1 MAEKY
6 TVANLSVESVL
17 GFIKSGEI
25 AIPEIQRP
33 FVWKAKQ
40 VRDLIDSLYTGYPTG
55 YLIISQNP
63 DMKLKDGS
71 LSAGKK
77 IMIDGQQR
85 TTALMT
91 AIVGLEVLNEDYEK
105 KRVKISFNPLIPA
118 NSEEE
123 RFMVQDTAIQKD
135 KIWIDDISVIFDDDF
150 DQFSFVNEYVQMN
163 ADKGLK
169 ANEVNKAIMDLLK
182 IKQRQIGVITLD
194 KDLSID
200 EVTEI
205 FIRINSQGAKLN
217 QSDFVMS
224 KIASNE
230 TYGGNMLRKAIDYFS
245 HLALQPNW
253 FDDMRKDTE
262 YVSSDFY
269 KKMEWLKDDEEDI
282 LDVGYADILRIAYMY
297 KFTRAKM
304 KDLASLLSGRDFDA
318 RDYKES
324 IAEASFKTLTDG
336 VSDFMN
342 KYHYK
347 NFILAIKSAGFVSKK
362 LISSTMTIDFAYTLY
377 LLLNS
382 MKTMQP
388 NEIDRYVKKW
398 FVLTVLTGR
407 YTGSPETRMDADLR
421 AIREKGFAKFF
432 SEIEQ
437 AELSDVF
444 WNVGLVQKLESSIV
458 TSPYFSV
465 FIASQINNSDDSL
478 FEKGAKIVDLVTV
491 MGDIHHI
498 FPKAYLIKNGI
509 KDKTK
514 YNQIANFIY
523 FDTQVNKDV
532 SDNAPCNYFS
542 KAIAACA
549 KGDAAYGNIKDSEEL
564 ASNMKGNCIPEGID
578 KMTFSDYQNFLE
590 KRRKLM
596 AQKIHRYYDAL

>member
-6 TVANLSVESVL
+6 TVSQYSVETVL
-17 GFIKSGEI
+17 GFIKSQEI

-71 LSAGKK
+71 LSVGKK

-91 AIVGLEVLNEDYEK
+91 AIVGLEVLNEDYAK
-105 KRVKISFNPLIPA
+105 KRVKIAFNPLVA
-118 NSEEE
+118 ADSEEE
-123 RFMVQDTAIQKD
+123 RFQVLDNAIMKD
-135 KIWIDDISVIFDDDF
+135 KVWIDDIAEIFRDDF
-150 DQFSFVNEYVQMN
+150 DQLSFVMEYIQRN
-163 ADKGLK
+163 ADKKLK
-169 ANEVNKAIMDLLK
+169 ANEINKAIMDLLK

-230 TYGGNMLRKAIDYFS
+230 SYGGNMLRKAIDYFS
-245 HLALQPNW
+245 HLSLQPSW
-253 FDDMRKDTE
+253 FGEMCKDTD
-262 YVSSDFY
+262 YIKSDFY
-269 KKMEWLKDDEEDI
+269 KKMEWLKDDNEDI
-282 LDVGYADILRIAYMY
+282 LDVSYSDILRIAFMY
-297 KFTRAKM
+297 KFVRGKM
-304 KDLASLLSGRDFDA
+304 KDLASLLSGRDFEA

-324 IAEASFKTLTDG
+324 IAEQSFKTLTDG
-336 VSDFMN
+336 VCDFMN

-347 NFILAIKSAGFVSKK
+347 NFILAIKSAGFISKK
-362 LISSTMTIDFAYTLY
+362 LINSTMTIDFAYTLY
-377 LLLNS
+377 LMLNAS
-382 MKTMQP
+382 KEMQP
-388 NEIDRYVKKW
+388 KEIDRYVKKW
-398 FVLTVLTGR
+398 FVLSVLTSR

-421 AIREKGFAKFF
+421 AIREKGFSRFF
-432 SEIEQ
+432 SEVEQ

-444 WNVGLVQKLESSIV
+444 WNIGLVQKLESSII
-458 TSPYFSV
+458 TSPFFCV
-465 FIASQINNSDDSL
+465 FIASQINNSNDSL
-478 FEKGAKIVDLVTV
+478 FEKGTKIGDLVKV
-491 MGDIHHI
+491 LGDIHHI

-509 KDKTK
+509 NDKTK

-532 SDNAPCNYFS
+532 SDAAPCDYFT
-542 KAIAACA
+542 KAMESCA
-549 KGDAAYGNIKDSEEL
+549 EGKSAYGNINSIDEL
-564 ASNMKGNCIPEGID
+564 VANMKGNCIPDGIET
-578 KMTFSDYQNFLE
+578 MTYTDYSTFLE

-596 AQKIHRYYDAL
+596 AEKIHKYYEAL